1 MPSLINMFKNYGIDG
16 EEDIPVEYREE
27 IEQRLST
34 EPKEIQFEA
43 TQLTSGVNG
52 TILSDADKIREAFSD
67 SSVYYL
73 GHGTT
78 GNETILKSILQNG
91 LKTVNPKE
99 IRAYGNTLRGL
110 DSTTIVFGSGNSQL
124 FEQEKWELDN
134 WPHKHSQNIVVVSLP
149 KDYVLRIMD
158 IGTFADPYKPF
169 YVGSEERGFNLRPE
183 FIKGIYNAETHF
195 FTENAN
201 FYQSLDEETQKK
213 LFEDIKTAYI
223 KSYAEVSNINP
234 RETSK
239 PLPFNEQEMEKI
251 SIEWYKEQLKK
262 LREDRTFDEQDLDKG
277 LHDMANE
284 MTKTDFED
292 ATRSV
297 KDSARDGK
305 EGELDKDDD
314 GWEVSDDWD

>member
-1 MPSLINMFKNYGIDG
+1 MPSFINMFKNYAIDG

-43 TQLTSGVNG
+43 TQLTAGVNG
-52 TILSDADKIREAFSD
+52 TILSDVDKIIEAFSD
-67 SSVYYL
+67 SSVYYF

-91 LKTVNPKE
+91 LKTVNPRE
-99 IRAYGNTLRGL
+99 IHAYGNTLRGL
-110 DSTTIVFGSGNSQL
+110 DSTTIVFGSGNSHL
-124 FEQEKWELDN
+124 FEQEKGKLDN
-134 WPHKHSQNIVVVSLP
+134 WPHNGSQNIVVVSLP

-158 IGTFADPYKPF
+158 IGMFADPYKPF

-183 FIKGIYNAETHF
+183 FIKGIYNAETHS
-195 FTENAN
+195 FTENTN

-223 KSYAEVSNINP
+223 KSYAEFSNVNP
-234 RETSK
+234 RETSE
-239 PLPFNEQEMEKI
+239 PLPFNEKEMYKI

-284 MTKTDFED
+284 ITKTDFED

-297 KDSARDGK
+297 KDSARCDK

-314 GWEVSDDWD
+314 GWGVNDDWD